1 MFLLSSFHFL
11 FSSSC
16 FSFLVT
22 THDRDTYLLTIPLG
36 SIPGSFFGV
45 LYIQRTQCW
54 VLGRGGHGCSG
65 RSRSS
70 QLPLIALHALGR
82 LQELGEFKLVHCLP
96 TCILPSSDGPRTWR
110 ARQTSAL
117 SSTYQKPATHSKK
130 KAAEKSHAVGSR
142 ATSHV
147 MFTDAQS
154 TRRSHRRDA
163 PQSPRSCP
171 SPVSRARGPPCGV
184 PTGAT
189 PVVGEASPVG
199 VRLDKSGKRPP
210 VEGRP
215 TL

>member
-1 MFLLSSFHFL
+1 M
-11 FSSSC
+11 
-16 FSFLVT
+16 
-22 THDRDTYLLTIPLG
+22 TIPLG

-96 TCILPSSDGPRTWR
+96 TCILPSSALYVCMHPTPPMPTPHGPRTWR

-117 SSTYQKPATHSKK
+117 FSTYQKPATHSKK

-163 PQSPRSCP
+163 PPSPRSCP